1 MKGSGA
7 DFAHSQLEKYGWRE
21 GKGLGKEEKGNT
33 EPLKVK
39 LKFDSTGIG
48 HDVGEEF
55 KFHWWDHVFNKAAKN
70 MSVDEKNGS
79 VEITRTEEL
88 QVSKKLS
95 AKMNMYNGFVKGGT
109 LHKSEI
115 MKDSDS
121 DDSDDSVERDLSHKL
136 TDEELFKLC
145 GGRTAHKGAR
155 HGLSM
160 SAKLARVQEQEQKLM
175 EKWKS
180 TNEEPHQT
188 AASEMPNSQEE
199 KKKKKKKKK
208 SKTETQMEESL
219 VTEEVEAPVEDASL
233 VAVGEG
239 TEGKKK
245 KKKKSKDRDPTEND
259 RTNETA
265 SSMPEEE
272 AEMTHK
278 SKKKKKKHD
287 KDRQKEESPPVADD
301 ITEIQ
306 VKKKRKKSKCVQ
318 SDPEEELNFYEK
330 ENMEAEAN
338 GTVQSSEEEEKK
350 TKKKKKKKHHVELSE
365 DQELSNREEC
375 NEPKKKK
382 RKKERNIQ

>member
-1 MKGSGA
+1 M
-7 DFAHSQLEKYGWRE
+7 EKYGWRE
-21 GKGLGKEEKGNT
+21 GKGLGREEKGNT

-39 LKFDSTGIG
+39 LKFDNTGIG
-48 HDVGEEF
+48 HDIGEEF

-70 MSVDEKNGS
+70 MSVDDKNGS
-79 VEITRTEEL
+79 VEIVRTEEL

-115 MKDSDS
+115 LKDSDS
-121 DDSDDSVERDLSHKL
+121 DDSDESVERDLSHKL

-180 TNEEPHQT
+180 TEQQHQT
-188 AASEMPNSQEE
+188 AALSNNQEE

-208 SKTETQMEESL
+208 SVTDTHMEESL
-219 VTEEVEAPVEDASL
+219 ITEDVKDPVEDVSL
-233 VAVGEG
+233 AAVDEG
-239 TEGKKK
+239 AERKKKK
-245 KKKKSKDRDPTEND
+245 KKKKSKNRDPSEN
-259 RTNETA
+259 NEINEMA
-265 SSMPEEE
+265 NSIQEEE
-272 AEMTHK
+272 VGVTHK

-287 KDRQKEESPPVADD
+287 KDRENGECPPSADIFTD
-301 ITEIQ
+301 IQE
-306 VKKKRKKSKCVQ
+306 KKKHKKSKHIQ
-318 SDPEEELNFYEK
+318 RDPEEELNLNEK
-330 ENMEAEAN
+330 ENMEAEIN
-338 GTVQSSEEEEKK
+338 ETVQSSEEEKK
-350 TKKKKKKKHHVELSE
+350 IKKKKKKKHKELRE
-365 DQELSNREEC
+365 DQELSNVEES

-382 RKKERNIQ
+382 RKKETNIQ

>member
-21 GKGLGKEEKGNT
+21 GKGLGKEEKGDT
-33 EPLKVK
+33 EPIKVK
-39 LKFDSTGIG
+39 LKFNNTGIG
-48 HDVGEEF
+48 HDIAEEF

-79 VEITRTEEL
+79 VEIIRTEEL
-88 QVSKKLS
+88 QVSKKLT

-109 LHKSEI
+109 LHKTEI
-115 MKDSDS
+115 LKDSDS
-121 DDSDDSVERDLSHKL
+121 DDSDESVERDLSHKL

-175 EKWKS
+175 EKWKR
-180 TNEEPHQT
+180 TDEEPHQT

-208 SKTETQMEESL
+208 SKMETQTEESL
-219 VTEEVEAPVEDASL
+219 PTEEVEVPVEDVSL

-239 TEGKKK
+239 AEGKK
-245 KKKKSKDRDPTEND
+245 KKKKSKDRDPSEND
-259 RTNETA
+259 GMNETA

-272 AEMTHK
+272 AEVTHK

-287 KDRQKEESPPVADD
+287 KGRQNEESPPVADVITD
-301 ITEIQ
+301 IQE
-306 VKKKRKKSKCVQ
+306 KKKRKKSKCVQ
-318 SDPEEELNFYEK
+318 SDPEEELNLYEK
-330 ENMEAEAN
+330 ENMEAD
-338 GTVQSSEEEEKK
+338 GTVQSCEEEIK

-365 DQELSNREEC
+365 DQELSNREES
-375 NEPKKKK
+375 NEPKKKN